1 MNVKLFPIIILSSP
15 LYIPPV
21 FDQSRRKLPYPDPT
35 AYSALKAVSKE
46 ESEIEQRAFELI
58 KSIKTLIRL
67 SGFETIE
74 RIKIR
79 DVDSGKEFR

>member
-1 MNVKLFPIIILSSP
+1 MDKSVYYNGEG
-15 LYIPPV
+15 
-21 FDQSRRKLPYPDPT
+21 YPDPT

>member
-1 MNVKLFPIIILSSP
+1 MDKD
-15 LYIPPV
+15 LYYNGEGY
-21 FDQSRRKLPYPDPT
+21 SDPT
-35 AYSALKAVSKE
+35 AYSALKNVVKE
-46 ESEIEQRAFELI
+46 ENEIEQRAFKLI
-58 KSIKTLIRL
+58 KAIKALIRL